1 VITDFVSVTEMAG
14 DDITREQVQRICN
27 RYYWAGQ
34 FCKGMDAVEV
44 ACGSGP
50 GLGYLNNISKSFEAG
65 DYSKKILETVRRH
78 YQERI
83 LIRQFDAQNMPYEN
97 QSKDI
102 IIIFEALYYLPD
114 PEKFVSE
121 CKRVLRKGGR
131 ILVAN
136 ANKDLFDFNPSP
148 YSHKYHG
155 VVELNFLFNQF
166 GFKSEFW
173 GDTPVDS
180 VSIKQK
186 ILRPVKK
193 MIVISGLMPKTTAGK
208 KLFKKIVFGKL
219 VPMPQEITAETCPII
234 KPSPLKPTQADTIH
248 KVIFCAAVLE

>member
-14 DDITREQVQRICN
+14 DDISQEQVQRICN
-27 RYYWAGQ
+27 RYYWANQ
-34 FCKGMDAVEV
+34 FCQGMDVVEV

-50 GLGYLNNISKSFEAG
+50 GLGYLHNISKSFEAG
-65 DYSKKILETVRRH
+65 DYSEKILETVHRY

-83 LIRQFDAQNMPYEN
+83 VIRQFDAQNMPYQD

-102 IIIFEALYYLPD
+102 IIIFEALYYFPC

-121 CKRVLRKGGR
+121 CKRILRKGGKVL
-131 ILVAN
+131 IAN

-148 YSHKYHG
+148 YSHEYHG
-155 VVELNFLFNQF
+155 VAELNSLFSRF
-166 GFKSEFW
+166 GFKCEFW

-180 VSIKQK
+180 VSFKQK
-186 ILRPVKK
+186 LLRPVKK
-193 MIVISGLMPKTTAGK
+193 MIVMSGLMPKTTAGK

-219 VPMPQEITAETCPII
+219 IPMPQEITADTCPVL
-234 KPSPLKPTQADTIH
+234 KPSPLKTAQADTTH
-248 KVIFCAAVLE
+248 KVIFCAASLE